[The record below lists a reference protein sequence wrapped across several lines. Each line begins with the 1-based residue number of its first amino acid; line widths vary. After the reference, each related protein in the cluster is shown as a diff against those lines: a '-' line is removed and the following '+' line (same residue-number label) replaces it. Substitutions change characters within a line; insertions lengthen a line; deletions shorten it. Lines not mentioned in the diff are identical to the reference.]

1 MNNNDLVSQMV
12 QHMGLTPQMADQL
25 QSQAQMPGNYPVGY
39 SNPSVAG
46 PGLPSTPEEQ
56 MRLMEAAQN
65 PAQAERLIGYQ
76 PQEMPMEDT
85 ESSESSA
92 STASDVDLE
101 KVGLN
106 SAPKS
111 TLDTVMDYLR
121 DPLVIIVLF
130 IIINLSQVSD
140 LIKKF
145 MPPVIA
151 SNLYYLLGI
160 KAVIMGV
167 TFLVTKMVIS

>member
-1 MNNNDLVSQMV
+1 MV

-25 QSQAQMPGNYPVGY
+25 QHQASMSGNYPVGY
-39 SNPSVAG
+39 SNPGVAG

-65 PAQAERLIGYQ
+65 PPQYQ

-101 KVGLN
+101 KVGLS

-140 LIKKF
+140 LIKKL